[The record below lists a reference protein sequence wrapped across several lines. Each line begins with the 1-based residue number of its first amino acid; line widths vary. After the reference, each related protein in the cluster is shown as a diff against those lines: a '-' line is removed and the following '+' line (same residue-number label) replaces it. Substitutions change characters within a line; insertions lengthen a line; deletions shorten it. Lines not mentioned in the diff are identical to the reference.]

1 MTGVPD
7 RLSAALSR
15 SYRLERELGQ
25 GGMATVYLARDL
37 KHDREVA
44 IKVLHEDLGAALGA
58 ERFLAEIK
66 TTARLQHPHILPLLD
81 SGAVAGRLF
90 YVMPFVAGETLR
102 TRLDRDRQ
110 LPLEEA
116 LRIAREVADALGHA
130 HGLGI
135 IHRDI
140 KPENILLQG
149 GHALVA
155 DFGIALAVQQAGGQR
170 MTQTGLSLGTP
181 QYMSPEQAMGE
192 RAIDARSDLYA
203 LGAVTYEM
211 LVGEAPFTGPTVQA
225 IVARLLTEEPRRIA
239 AQRKAVPAHVE
250 AAVFKALEKLP
261 ADRFASAAEFS
272 AALAGGHTA
281 SGPVGRRTATAQRH
295 QALQPSSLPAILG
308 VALLLAGAATG
319 GWFAGRQASATGEP
333 TPVIRARFDLPP
345 GTRIADALSGSTVA
359 VSPRGDLIAFT
370 TVTQNGFR
378 MYLRRVD
385 ELSARELGSEGV
397 GGRNLAFS
405 PDGLWLAFTE
415 GNAIRK
421 IAVDGGPPVNLGTSG
436 GGGTVPYGLAWSTS
450 DTIYVGSFSG
460 LLAVPASGGTAT
472 RVVRADSASPRFGQR
487 WPLLLPGGRA
497 IAYVRGNSSSPPGQL
512 SVLDLVTGQVTDH
525 DLQVSVP
532 LGVQGDQLVYV
543 SASGELMAVRIEA
556 PTGRLSSD
564 PVLLEE
570 GVLIDPTAGAKA
582 ALSASGSLV
591 FLRGRS
597 QFLPVLVPEIGTA
610 VPLRDELR
618 SYATPRYSR
627 DGRRVAIGVF
637 GATTADIWIND
648 LGRNTFSQLTT
659 IGASIRPEW
668 TPDGRHLVFIAE
680 VGGRAGIYRQA
691 SDGSGAAELLYQPDQ
706 EPFEAIV
713 SPDMRWLVFRT
724 SPGIEFPRDILAIPW
739 PESGAAKPPV
749 IPVATGP
756 ETESQPR
763 FSPNGKWLAYQSN
776 GSGRFEI
783 YVRPFPETAGAVQ
796 VSADGGT
803 EPIWGSDGQSLYFRG
818 PIGEVV
824 RVEVSTGEEFTIGT
838 RRTVHRG
845 DYLMDTSHPSWD
857 VAPDGRFLLLQRAG
871 EESQLLVVHG
881 WGRDLRAK

>member
-1 MTGVPD
+1 
-7 RLSAALSR
+7 
-15 SYRLERELGQ
+15 
-25 GGMATVYLARDL
+25 MATVYLAEDVR
-37 KHDREVA
+37 HSRQVA

-81 SGAVAGRLF
+81 SGSADGLLF
-90 YVMPFVAGETLR
+90 YVMPYVTGETLR
-102 TRLDRDRQ
+102 ARLERERQ
-110 LPLEEA
+110 LPVDA
-116 LRIAREVADALGHA
+116 AVRIAREVADALGAA
-130 HGLGI
+130 HQLGI

-192 RAIDARSDLYA
+192 RAIDARSDIYA

-225 IVARLLTEEPRRIA
+225 IVARLITEEPRRIT
-239 AQRKAVPAHVE
+239 AQRKAVPEHVE
-250 AAVFKALEKLP
+250 AAVLQALEKLP
-261 ADRFASAAEFS
+261 ADRFATAAEFS
-272 AALAGGHTA
+272 EALAGGQTA
-281 SGPVGRRTATAQRH
+281 SGPVGRRTTTALRH
-295 QALQPSSLPAILG
+295 QASRRVGFPAILAAA
-308 VALLLAGAATG
+308 VVLAGAVAV
-319 GWFAGRQASATGEP
+319 GWFAGRQGATTAGA
-333 TPVIRARFDLPP
+333 TPVIRARFDMPP

-359 VSPRGDLIAFT
+359 VSPLGDLIAFT

-378 MYLRRVD
+378 MFLRRVD

-405 PDGLWLAFTE
+405 PDGRWLAFTE

-421 IAVDGGPPVNLGTSG
+421 IAVDGGQPVNLGTSG

-487 WPLLLPGGRA
+487 WPLLLPGEKA
-497 IAYVRGNSSSPPGQL
+497 IAYARGNSSSPPGEL
-512 SVLDLVTGQVTDH
+512 SVLDLATGQVTDH

-532 LGVQGDQLVYV
+532 LGVMDDQLIYV
-543 SASGELMAVRIEA
+543 SASGELMAVRIDP
-556 PTGRLSSD
+556 PTGRPLSD
-564 PVLLEE
+564 PVLVEE
-570 GVLIDPTAGAKA
+570 GVLIDPTAGTKA

-618 SYATPRYSR
+618 SYATPRYSP
-627 DGRRVAIGVF
+627 DGGRVAIGVF
-637 GATTADIWIND
+637 GATTADIWIHD

-668 TPDGRHLVFIAE
+668 TPDGRHLIFIAE
-680 VGGRAGIYRQA
+680 AGGRAGIYRQA

-739 PESGAAKPPV
+739 PDFSGARPTVTPV
-749 IPVATGP
+749 VTGP

-783 YVRPFPETAGAVQ
+783 WVRPFPGNAGAVQ
-796 VSADGGT
+796 VSVDGGT
-803 EPIWGSDGQSLYFRG
+803 EPIWGRDGRSLYFRG

-824 RVEVSTGEEFTIGT
+824 RVEVTTEEAFTIGS

-845 DYLMDTSHPSWD
+845 EYLMDTSHPSWD

-881 WGRDLRAK
+881 WGRELRAKTGVRP